1 MADQGGQQREL
12 VFCHACS
19 NEWLRHQHGLQCPE
33 CQSDVVEIVSLPR
46 VELVYLAVKGGHIFQ
61 YLSNPNPSYRQI
73 DERHDPRDHHVDI
86 SDDDGDDDEQPTV
99 PNDDSHALHQHNP
112 WQAEAPDPDEPD
124 IEHVEWNP
132 APGVHFARTSYR
144 SSSPIGRGQ
153 VNDPFAPLFQSIST
167 IFEGAANANVNAQ
180 GRPQAR
186 NIRATQHPPH
196 IHRPEFA
203 SQNPFPNHQHQH
215 IHHHS
220 PWIPGSGPPGGRQA
234 FTATGRIWPQNGPN
248 VPPNDRN
255 INNLHTVLATM
266 LQSMQASMVDAH
278 RDGGQHN
285 GMPNMSTFIT
295 QMLGGV
301 AGDAVYS
308 EEALDRII
316 TQMMDQN
323 HQGSAPGPAS
333 AAAIAALPKK
343 PADKTMMGSDGKA
356 ECSVCMEAVD
366 IGDEVTVL
374 PCNHW
379 FHGDCVGAW
388 LKEHDTC
395 PHCRAGIMPKEGGG
409 GTPRSPGQAPQHNQN
424 PFPDTNLP
432 NSGTAPGHNGINQRP
447 PVPGA
452 FTQPG
457 MNQPYVIGGFQRY
470 PEPQAFVQPRPHF
483 PSQPSQQNQRRRSS
497 ARGNGNGGSSGNA
510 GEGSNGSS
518 QGSGV
523 TGWFR
528 DRLRGGGSGGGR

>member
-46 VELVYLAVKGGHIFQ
+46 VELVYLAVKGCHIFQ

-186 NIRATQHPPH
+186 NFRATQHPPH

-255 INNLHTVLATM
+255 INNLHTL
-266 LQSMQASMVDAH
+266 VD
-278 RDGGQHN
+278 
-285 GMPNMSTFIT
+285 
-295 QMLGGV
+295 
-301 AGDAVYS
+301 
-308 EEALDRII
+308 
-316 TQMMDQN
+316 
-323 HQGSAPGPAS
+323 
-333 AAAIAALPKK
+333 
-343 PADKTMMGSDGKA
+343 
-356 ECSVCMEAVD
+356 VCCLNF
-366 IGDEVTVL
+366 L
-374 PCNHW
+374 PC
-379 FHGDCVGAW
+379 
-388 LKEHDTC
+388 
-395 PHCRAGIMPKEGGG
+395 
-409 GTPRSPGQAPQHNQN
+409 
-424 PFPDTNLP
+424 
-432 NSGTAPGHNGINQRP
+432 
-447 PVPGA
+447 
-452 FTQPG
+452 
-457 MNQPYVIGGFQRY
+457 
-470 PEPQAFVQPRPHF
+470 
-483 PSQPSQQNQRRRSS
+483 
-497 ARGNGNGGSSGNA
+497 
-510 GEGSNGSS
+510 
-518 QGSGV
+518 
-523 TGWFR
+523 
-528 DRLRGGGSGGGR
+528 